1 MFPFAKGAGF
11 PFPPIAAKG
20 WPMTKMTTTLL
31 YGRPPVVFDP
41 PSGAVQTSPLIPDSA
56 ALEAQTPGSADAAM
70 IYAPPGVLERRY
82 VLALALKALKVGGR
96 LDVMALKDK
105 GGSRLGKE
113 LKAFGLVV
121 AETAKAHHRRCIV
134 IRPEAAEVLDAAIE
148 AAIQAGGPQFVP
160 GLEAWSQPGVFAWDR
175 VDAGSALLASHMP
188 ALKGEGVDLGCGY
201 GALSTVVLRSPAV
214 TKLKM
219 VDLDRRAIRAAR
231 ENIQDERAKVWWSDA
246 RTLEAGGDKDFVV
259 SNPPFH
265 DGGAEDR
272 RLGQAF
278 IRKAAE
284 LLKKGGVAWIVAN
297 RHLPYEAELNA
308 AFKRVRLVADSGGYK
323 LFEAVK

>member
-1 MFPFAKGAGF
+1 MS
-11 PFPPIAAKG
+11 
-20 WPMTKMTTTLL
+20 TLL

-41 PSGAVQTSPLIPDSA
+41 PGAATQTSPLIPGSTP
-56 ALEAQTPGSADAAM
+56 LETVPEGSVDEVM

-82 VLALALKALKVGGR
+82 VLAQALRALKVGGR
-96 LDVMALKDK
+96 LDVMAFKDK
-105 GGSRLGKE
+105 GGSRLKKE
-113 LKAFGLVV
+113 LLAFGVEV
-121 AETAKAHHRRCIV
+121 GETAKAHHRRCIV
-134 IRPEAAEVLDAAIE
+134 FKPEVMTGIE
-148 AAIQAGGPQFVP
+148 AAIADGAPRIVP

-175 VDAGSALLASHMP
+175 IDAGSALLAEHLP
-188 ALKGEGVDLGCGY
+188 TLKGAGADLGCGY
-201 GALSTVVLRSPAV
+201 GALATVALRSAGV
-214 TKLKM
+214 TSLKLI
-219 VDLDRRAIRAAR
+219 DLDRRAVEAAKK
-231 ENIQDERAKVWWSDA
+231 NIEDPRVAIEWADV
-246 RTLEAGGDKDFVV
+246 RTMAADGELNFVI

-308 AFKRVRLVADSGGYK
+308 AFNRVRMVADAGGYK

>member
-1 MFPFAKGAGF
+1 M
-11 PFPPIAAKG
+11 
-20 WPMTKMTTTLL
+20 
-31 YGRPPVVFDP
+31 V
-41 PSGAVQTSPLIPDSA
+41 SPLIPGA
-56 ALEAQTPGSADAAM
+56 TPLESFEAGSVEEIM
-70 IYAPPGVLERRY
+70 VYAPPGVLERRY
-82 VLALALKALKVGGR
+82 TLALALRALKVGGR
-96 LDVMALKDK
+96 LDVMAPKDK

-113 LKAFGLVV
+113 LKTFGLEV
-121 AETAKAHHRRCIV
+121 AETAKAHHRRCVV
-134 IRPEAAEVLDAAIE
+134 IRPETVEGLDEAI
-148 AAIQAGGPQFVP
+148 AAGGPQIVP

-175 VDAGSALLASHMP
+175 IDPGSALLAEHLPPM
-188 ALKGEGVDLGCGY
+188 KGEGVDLGCGY
-201 GALSTVVLRSPAV
+201 GALSIVVLRSPAV

-219 VDLDRRAIRAAR
+219 VDLDRRAIQAAR
-231 ENIQDERAKVWWSDA
+231 RNIEDDRAKVWWSDA
-246 RTLEAGGDKDFVV
+246 RTLEAEGDKDFVV

-284 LLKKGGVAWIVAN
+284 LLKKGGVAWVVAN

-308 AFKRVRLVADSGGYK
+308 AFKRVRLVAEAGGYK

>member
-1 MFPFAKGAGF
+1 MS
-11 PFPPIAAKG
+11 
-20 WPMTKMTTTLL
+20 TLL

-41 PSGAVQTSPLIPDSA
+41 PSTGAGAAIQTSPLIPGST
-56 ALEAQTPGSADAAM
+56 ALETVPEGSVDDVM

-82 VLALALKALKVGGR
+82 ALALALRALKVGGR

-105 GGSRLGKE
+105 GGSRLKKE
-113 LKAFGLVV
+113 LTGFGVEV
-121 AETAKAHHRRCIV
+121 GETAKAHHRRCIV
-134 IRPEAAEVLDAAIE
+134 IKPETLTGIDEAIAEGAPRI
-148 AAIQAGGPQFVP
+148 VP

-175 VDAGSALLASHMP
+175 IDAGSALLAQHMP
-188 ALKGEGVDLGCGY
+188 ALKGAGVDLGCGY
-201 GALSTVVLRSPAV
+201 GALATVALRSAAV
-214 TKLKM
+214 TSLRLI
-219 VDLDRRAIRAAR
+219 DLDRRAVEAAR
-231 ENIQDERAKVWWSDA
+231 KNVEDPRASVEWADVRTLTSDA
-246 RTLEAGGDKDFVV
+246 ELNFVV

-297 RHLPYEAELNA
+297 RHLPYEAELNT
-308 AFKRVRLVADSGGYK
+308 AFNRVRLVADAVGYK